1 MKEYKIICSISLYLH
16 ERKNSAKERSRTRKW
31 IYKYVSKFNS
41 IQKYYNKTTLWNDLI

>member
-1 MKEYKIICSISLYLH
+1 MSIKLFAAYLYIFMKEKKVH
-16 ERKNSAKERSRTRKW
+16 ERSRTRKW